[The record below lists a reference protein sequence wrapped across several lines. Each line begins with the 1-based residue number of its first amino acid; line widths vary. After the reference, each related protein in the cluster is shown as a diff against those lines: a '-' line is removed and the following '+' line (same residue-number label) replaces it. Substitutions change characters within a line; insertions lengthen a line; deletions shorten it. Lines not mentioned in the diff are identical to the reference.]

1 MLQKIVNISPGSFRL
16 ILALTVVVFHA
27 VSFISFGH
35 AVVYMF
41 FVLSG
46 YWIFKMYSEK
56 YLKFDDSYWVYLK
69 SRFLRLY
76 PIYWVILFFTLSC
89 YIILPGVW
97 DIVIENSKGGVIS
110 NFVSNFFVIGN
121 GIKNTYWFI
130 LPAWSL
136 AVELQFYIIAP
147 LLVLFQ
153 KSKNTVFTFFIIS
166 SLVSIILVY
175 LNVKIAVYDSILLYL
190 PYFLLGGIVYFWNL
204 KVNYKVAKTALL
216 LVIGLIVVS
225 HVVTDFRMILLD
237 KEEQYLFL
245 GYAVSEVFNC
255 ILTLVISPF
264 IIYNI
269 RQPVKNFQT
278 DSLLSSMSFVVYL
291 LHWPLLQIYS
301 FAVENITS
309 GVLKMAYALLY
320 FMICIVL
327 SYVISKYIDME
338 LEDKRRSWLKKN
350 DIKTSN
356 NLKKV

>member
-153 KSKNTVFTFFIIS
+153 KSKNTVFIFFIIS

-301 FAVENITS
+301 FAVENSTS

-320 FMICIVL
+320 LIICIVL
-327 SYVISKYIDME
+327 SYIISRYIDME

>member
-1 MLQKIVNISPGSFRL
+1 MLKKIVNISPGTFRL

-56 YLKFDDSYWVYLK
+56 YLKFNDSYWVYLR

-76 PIYWVILFFTLSC
+76 PVYWVILFFTLSC

-97 DIVIENSKGGVIS
+97 EVVLENSKDSVIS
-110 NFVSNFFVIGN
+110 NFVSNFFVVGN
-121 GIKNTYWFI
+121 GIKNKYWFI

-147 LLVLFQ
+147 ILVWLQ
-153 KSKNTVFTFFIIS
+153 KSKKTLFTFFIIS
-166 SLVSIILVY
+166 SLVVVILVY
-175 LNVKIAVYDSILLYL
+175 FKAKVTGYDSVLLYL
-190 PYFLLGGIVYFWNL
+190 PYFLLGGLVYFWDL
-204 KVNYKVAKTALL
+204 KVNYKWAKIALL
-216 LVIGLIVVS
+216 LVVSLIVVS
-225 HVVTDFRMILLD
+225 HFFTDFRMILLD
-237 KEEQYLFL
+237 KEERYIFL
-245 GYAVSEVFNC
+245 GYSVSEVFNC
-255 ILTLVISPF
+255 VLTVVILPF

-269 RQPVKNFQT
+269 RQPVKDFKK

-301 FAVENITS
+301 LAVQTAAS
-309 GVLKMAYALLY
+309 GGIKIIYAFLY
-320 FMICIVL
+320 FTGCIGF
-327 SYVISKYIDME
+327 SYLLSKYVDME
-338 LEDKRRSWLKKN
+338 LEDKRRVWMKKFMQKRA
-350 DIKTSN
+350 II
-356 NLKKV
+356 